1 MSAADDTGAA
11 FDPGVA
17 AGAPGDSTP
26 GGSARE
32 AAAGRRPNRLRAA
45 WAGSVLG
52 VRDFRLLSFGQL
64 ASTVGDYCY
73 AVALPWFILSTA
85 RNDTALLGIVLACY
99 GIPRTVLIPLGGSLS
114 DRLSARSVMLTADI
128 IRCGLV
134 AVFAILAIRGTHS
147 LVLLGPI
154 AALIGAG
161 EGVFMPASQAIM
173 PTIIPME
180 RLAAGNSISAAMVQ
194 AGSLAGPV
202 LGGLLVASAAGAG
215 GAFGLDAAS
224 FAISAVTLALI
235 TAGRRPAPA
244 VPSPESPGA
253 GIPATESSAT
263 ESSAAGSI
271 AAGSIA
277 TGSLPAESPAA
288 GSVQS
293 KAEHAADGAEHV
305 PGETSVWSLLRRQR
319 LLQVLIAVSVVANL
333 VFAGTFEIALPALAR
348 ADFGA
353 IGYGTL
359 IACFGV
365 GALTG
370 TLVAGR
376 AGSLARPAVAAC
388 CAFLLGGAFV
398 AAVPYLGGLAGAAAV
413 VVVFGAAIGFGNIIM
428 ITLLQKWAPAQMLG
442 RVMSLLMLAS
452 MGTFPV
458 SVAVA
463 GVLVKTIGSA
473 PFFPVAG
480 ASLAAAVL
488 AALTQR
494 VIRDFGAAS
503 SPQPGLEPG
512 PA

>member
-235 TAGRRPAPA
+235 AAGRRPAPA

-253 GIPATESSAT
+253 GIPAAESS
-263 ESSAAGSI
+263 
-271 AAGSIA
+271 A

>member
-1 MSAADDTGAA
+1 MSAADDAEPA
-11 FDPGVA
+11 FDPGTA
-17 AGAPGDSTP
+17 FDHGTADGTPGGGSRGDSTP
-26 GGSARE
+26 GSSARDTS
-32 AAAGRRPNRLRAA
+32 AGRRLTRLRAA
-45 WAGSVLG
+45 WTGSVLG

-85 RNDTALLGIVLACY
+85 RDNTALLGIVLACY
-99 GIPRTVLIPLGGSLS
+99 GVPRTVLIPFGGSLS
-114 DRLSARSVMLTADI
+114 DRLSARAVMLTADVA
-128 IRCGLV
+128 RGVLV
-134 AVFAILAIRGTHS
+134 AAFAVLAIRGTHS
-147 LVLLGPI
+147 VAVLGPL

-161 EGVFMPASQAIM
+161 EGVFLPASQAIM

-180 RLAAGNSISAAMVQ
+180 RLAAGNSINSAMVQ

-202 LGGLLVASAAGAG
+202 LGGLLVASAVGPG

-224 FAISAVTLALI
+224 FAISAVTLALM
-235 TAGRRPAPA
+235 AARRRPASAMPA
-244 VPSPESPGA
+244 PESPA
-253 GIPATESSAT
+253 P
-263 ESSAAGSI
+263 
-271 AAGSIA
+271 
-277 TGSLPAESPAA
+277 ESPAA
-288 GSVQS
+288 GLANPAV
-293 KAEHAADGAEHV
+293 
-305 PGETSVWSLLRRQR
+305 ETSVWSLLRRQR

-428 ITLLQKWAPAQMLG
+428 ITLLQQWAPAQMLG

-452 MGTFPV
+452 MGTFPI

-494 VIRDFGAAS
+494 VVRDFGSAS
-503 SPQPGLEPG
+503 PPQPGLEPD

>member
-17 AGAPGDSTP
+17 FDPGTAAGTPGDSTP
-26 GGSARE
+26 GSSARD
-32 AAAGRRPNRLRAA
+32 APAGRRLTRLRAA

-114 DRLSARSVMLTADI
+114 DRISARSVMLTADI

-134 AVFAILAIRGTHS
+134 AVFAILAIHGTHS

-161 EGVFMPASQAIM
+161 EGVFLPASQAIM

-253 GIPATESSAT
+253 GTPATESSAT
-263 ESSAAGSI
+263 ES
-271 AAGSIA
+271 
-277 TGSLPAESPAA
+277 LPAKSPAAESPAA
-288 GSVQS
+288 GSGAA
-293 KAEHAADGAEHV
+293 KAEHADGAEHA

-319 LLQVLIAVSVVANL
+319 LLQVLIAVTVVANL
-333 VFAGTFEIALPALAR
+333 VFAGTFEVALPALAR

-494 VIRDFGAAS
+494 VVRDFGVAS
-503 SPQPGLEPG
+503 PPQPGLEPG

>member
-11 FDPGVA
+11 LDPGVA

-215 GAFGLDAAS
+215 GAFGLDSAS

-235 TAGRRPAPA
+235 AAGRRPAPA

-253 GIPATESSAT
+253 GIPAAESS
-263 ESSAAGSI
+263 
-271 AAGSIA
+271 A

>member
-1 MSAADDTGAA
+1 VSAADDTGAA
-11 FDPGVA
+11 LDPGVA

-235 TAGRRPAPA
+235 AAGRRPAPA

-253 GIPATESSAT
+253 GIPAAESS
-263 ESSAAGSI
+263 
-271 AAGSIA
+271 A